1 MRVKWIIIE
10 KFNLYKFL
18 NVLESS
24 ILEYKSKFEFRY
36 NDKILI
42 EELKEK
48 INLNNLELLFFLKEQ
63 EILSNLNEEIEFF
76 NYLHS
81 SLRYNNS
88 KVDYSRVIEILF
100 SNKVKRKDFNYNKKN
115 VIIEIT
121 DDLDF
126 MFYTWENAYDIK
138 KIFVETLDYYEIED
152 FFENKEYK
160 PENIFDINVISFL
173 DNLSI
178 DHKSYII
185 DKHNEEFLNN
195 CWTVYYIIKKDVS
208 DDFIKNIDNEDHI
221 AYDIIHKFNFEF
233 KDDQIIY
240 EGSIEGLWT
249 GEEINP
255 LDDDVDIQLEN
266 NTESYFYDNAM
277 DIFNENLNILDEIFN
292 GDDVSKPIITYKYF
306 PEIDKI
312 IKK

>member
-10 KFNLYKFL
+10 NFNSYEFL
-18 NVLESS
+18 RILESTVH
-24 ILEYKSKFEFRY
+24 EFKSKFEFRY

-48 INLNNLELLFFLKEQ
+48 INLNNLELFFFLKEQ
-63 EILSNLNEEIEFF
+63 DILSNLNEEIEFF
-76 NYLHS
+76 NYLNS

-100 SNKVKRKDFNYNKKN
+100 INKAKRKDFNYNKKN

-138 KIFVETLDYYEIED
+138 KIFLETLDYYEIED

-195 CWTVYYIIKKDVS
+195 CWTVDYIIKKDVS

-221 AYDIIHKFNFEF
+221 AYDIINNYNFEI
-233 KDDQIIY
+233 KGNQIIY
-240 EGSIEGLWT
+240 EDRIEDEWS

-266 NTESYFYDNAM
+266 NTDSYFYDNVIG
-277 DIFNENLNILDEIFN
+277 IFNEDLNILGEIFN

-306 PEIDKI
+306 PDIDKI